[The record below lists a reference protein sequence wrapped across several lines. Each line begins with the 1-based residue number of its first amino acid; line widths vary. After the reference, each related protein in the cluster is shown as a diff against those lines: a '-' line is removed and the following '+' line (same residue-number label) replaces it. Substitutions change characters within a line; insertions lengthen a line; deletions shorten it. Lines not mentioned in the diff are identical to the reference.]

1 MQAFFEIARGCSM
14 NTENQELPFNMPEG
28 FKLKPAFSSSTEASV
43 FISIDHLFENG
54 EWYQTRGLTPAE
66 AGELAYALHNA
77 ATRAIAM
84 AHEMK
89 EAEETGRP
97 GIGLPV
103 EEVDKIANVTNRQI
117 DFLHSSIQIL
127 IRKVEE
133 LEETVFGE
141 EV

>member
-1 MQAFFEIARGCSM
+1 MRWEYRVIRS
-14 NTENQELPFNMPEG
+14 PFGSLGQSALNEMGADGWEFVAVDRWG
-28 FKLKPAFSSSTEASV
+28 SYTFKRLAGDSRVAS
-43 FISIDHLFENG
+43 D
-54 EWYQTRGLTPAE
+54 T
-66 AGELAYALHNA
+66 GELS
-77 ATRAIAM
+77 R
-84 AHEMK
+84 
-89 EAEETGRP
+89 
-97 GIGLPV
+97 LPV

>member
-1 MQAFFEIARGCSM
+1 M
-14 NTENQELPFNMPEG
+14 NTENQELPFNMPDG
-28 FKLKPAFSSSTEASV
+28 FELMPAVASSTEAKIFV
-43 FISIDHLFENG
+43 LIDHFVENG

-77 ATRAIAM
+77 ATRAIGM
-84 AHEMK
+84 AHEMR

-103 EEVDKIANVTNRQI
+103 EE
-117 DFLHSSIQIL
+117 
-127 IRKVEE
+127 
-133 LEETVFGE
+133 ETVFGE

>member
-14 NTENQELPFNMPEG
+14 NTENQELPFDMPDG
-28 FKLKPAFSSSTEASV
+28 FKLMPYRASSTEAKVS
-43 FISIDHLFENG
+43 ILIDHVLQNG
-54 EWYQTRGLTPAE
+54 ENWHQTRGLTPAE

-77 ATRAIAM
+77 ATRAIGM
-84 AHEMK
+84 AHEMR

-103 EEVDKIANVTNRQI
+103 EE
-117 DFLHSSIQIL
+117 
-127 IRKVEE
+127 
-133 LEETVFGE
+133 ETVFGE

>member
-1 MQAFFEIARGCSM
+1 M

-28 FKLKPAFSSSTEASV
+28 FKLMPYVSSSTEAR
-43 FISIDHLFENG
+43 IYIQIDDVLENY

-77 ATRAIAM
+77 ATRAIGM
-84 AHEMK
+84 AHEMR

-103 EEVDKIANVTNRQI
+103 EE
-117 DFLHSSIQIL
+117 
-127 IRKVEE
+127 E